1 MIYFVWNLY
10 KFIFLLL
17 KDWIYYCVMLSRTL
31 RIDKSDNY
39 HLIDD
44 YLDNYKQKRNSLNF
58 HHLLPYFNKI
68 TMILAISPLSPLSS
82 RIVVISKNDP
92 YHFIFPQLS
101 FLSAFFGNFYCQI
114 SISNSYLD
122 LCLFFLFIERSLF
135 SIQLKNESKPS
146 WIYFWYFWIE

>member
-1 MIYFVWNLY
+1 
-10 KFIFLLL
+10 
-17 KDWIYYCVMLSRTL
+17 MLSRTL

-68 TMILAISPLSPLSS
+68 TMILAISALSPLSS

-146 WIYFWYFWIE
+146 